1 MSEADA
7 QIRRWRRQKRAER
20 ARAMSEDRLTLEAG
34 GIDEVVVDGCLAHLE
49 RLDTGHYFLCLSKP
63 DGSELAFDAARAKTA
78 RHDDTIILTELF
90 YFLSVTFEFDR
101 VDPVQLQFTVSPKCR
116 VFECFNN
123 RNIYIR
129 KLKLTS
135 FKIFTNH
142 SNL

>member
-63 DGSELAFDAARAKTA
+63 DGSELAIWLRAEKGKIT
-78 RHDDTIILTELF
+78 
-90 YFLSVTFEFDR
+90 
-101 VDPVQLQFTVSPKCR
+101 
-116 VFECFNN
+116 
-123 RNIYIR
+123 
-129 KLKLTS
+129 TS
-135 FKIFTNH
+135 FERRPA
-142 SNL
+142 